1 MYNKFT
7 SQQKFS
13 LPVSVI
19 LLNDTAEVS
28 GKSLKAQGVKA
39 NVRFADDVEDVQVKV
54 GISPVSIENAAQNIV
69 SEIRNGILSSCRTND

>member
-1 MYNKFT
+1 M
-7 SQQKFS
+7 
-13 LPVSVI
+13 PISVI

-69 SEIRNGILSSCRTND
+69 SEIPEWNFEQVVAQTTDA